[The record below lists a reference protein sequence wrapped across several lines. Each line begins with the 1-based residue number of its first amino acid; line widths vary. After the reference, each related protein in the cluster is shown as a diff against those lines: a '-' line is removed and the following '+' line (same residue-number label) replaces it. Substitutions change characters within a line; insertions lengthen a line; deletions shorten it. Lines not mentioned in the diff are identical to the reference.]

1 MNVRFAFWPDT
12 LSSMTDSKW
21 QPRTVLVVDDH
32 PGARRWL
39 AAAVASA
46 FPEARCLQ
54 AANLAEARE
63 RLPEHPDLAL
73 LDLKLPDGVAL
84 DLMPAL
90 LALSPPALCVIA
102 TLYDDDDS
110 LYAAMQRGAGGY
122 VLKEQSREQLATLL
136 RAMTD
141 GQPPLSPAIAR
152 RLMRQFA
159 VPVPASVKPAPETP
173 PPDLPSLTP
182 RERETLGL
190 IGRGYSVTE
199 TAGALGL
206 SGHTV
211 HDYVRSIYRKLSI
224 ASRAEAALMAREM
237 GL

>member
-1 MNVRFAFWPDT
+1 MTEGKWRPD
-12 LSSMTDSKW
+12 
-21 QPRTVLVVDDH
+21 TVLVLDDH

-39 AAAVASA
+39 TAAVSSA
-46 FPEARCLQ
+46 FPDARCLQ
-54 AANLAEARE
+54 AGSLAEARNC
-63 RLPEHPDLAL
+63 LLQQPDLAL
-73 LDLKLPDGVAL
+73 LDLKLPDGLAL
-84 DLMPAL
+84 DLLPLL
-90 LALSPPALCVIA
+90 LAQTPPALCVIA
-102 TLYDDDDS
+102 TLYDDDEY

-122 VLKEQSREQLATLL
+122 VLKEQSREQLAALL
-136 RAMTD
+136 QAMAD

-159 VPVPASVKPAPETP
+159 PPAPAAPVTAP
-173 PPDLPSLTP
+173 ALPPDLPPLTP

-211 HDYVRSIYRKLSI
+211 HDYVRNIYRKLSI

>member
-1 MNVRFAFWPDT
+1 
-12 LSSMTDSKW
+12 MTESKW
-21 QPRTVLVVDDH
+21 QPCTVLILDDH

-39 AAAVASA
+39 AAAVAHA
-46 FPEARCLQ
+46 FPAARCLP
-54 AANLAEARE
+54 AASLAEARAQ
-63 RLPEHPDLAL
+63 LAQQPELAL
-73 LDLKLPDGVAL
+73 LDLKLPDGLAL
-84 DLMPAL
+84 DLLPPL
-90 LALSPPALCVIA
+90 LALPKPALCVIA
-102 TLYDDDDS
+102 TLYDDDEY

-122 VLKEQSREQLATLL
+122 VLKEQSREQLAALL
-136 RAMTD
+136 QAMAD

-159 VPVPASVKPAPETP
+159 APAPAVAVPAIAPPAQ
-173 PPDLPSLTP
+173 DLPPLTP

-199 TAGALGL
+199 AAGALGL

>member
-1 MNVRFAFWPDT
+1 MTEGKWRPD
-12 LSSMTDSKW
+12 
-21 QPRTVLVVDDH
+21 TVLVLDDH

-39 AAAVASA
+39 TAAVSSA
-46 FPEARCLQ
+46 FPTARCLQ
-54 AANLAEARE
+54 AASLAEARQH
-63 RLPEHPDLAL
+63 LPAQPGLAL
-73 LDLKLPDGVAL
+73 LDLKLPDGLAL
-84 DLMPAL
+84 ELLPPL
-90 LALSPPALCVIA
+90 LAQTPAALCVIA
-102 TLYDDDDS
+102 TLYDDDES
-110 LYAAMQRGAGGY
+110 LYAAMQCGAGGY
-122 VLKEQSREQLATLL
+122 VLKEQSREQLAALL
-136 RAMTD
+136 LAMVD

-152 RLMRQFA
+152 RLMRQFS
-159 VPVPASVKPAPETP
+159 PPTAPLRSP
-173 PPDLPSLTP
+173 PPSVPSPPHDLPPLTP

>member
-1 MNVRFAFWPDT
+1 MTEGKWRPD
-12 LSSMTDSKW
+12 
-21 QPRTVLVVDDH
+21 TVLVLDDH

-39 AAAVASA
+39 AAAVSSA
-46 FPEARCLQ
+46 FPDARCLP
-54 AANLAEARE
+54 AGSLAEARDC
-63 RLPEHPDLAL
+63 LPQQPDLAL
-73 LDLKLPDGVAL
+73 LDLKLPDGLAL
-84 DLMPAL
+84 DLLPPL
-90 LALSPPALCVIA
+90 LAQTPPALCVIA
-102 TLYDDDDS
+102 TLYDDDEY

-122 VLKEQSREQLATLL
+122 VLKEQSREQLAALL
-136 RAMTD
+136 QAMAD

-159 VPVPASVKPAPETP
+159 PPAAPLPAPP
-173 PPDLPSLTP
+173 PSPPSMSPDLPPLTP

-199 TAGALGL
+199 AAGALGL

-211 HDYVRSIYRKLSI
+211 HDYVRSIYRKLAI